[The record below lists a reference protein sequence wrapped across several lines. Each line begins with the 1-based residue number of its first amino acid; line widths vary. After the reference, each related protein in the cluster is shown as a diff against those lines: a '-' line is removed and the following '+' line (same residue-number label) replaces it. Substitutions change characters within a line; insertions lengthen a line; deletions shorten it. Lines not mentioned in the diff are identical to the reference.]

1 MRLFVAVNFSEEIK
15 DALQKDM
22 ARFAEYAVDGNFSR
36 RQNLHLTVV
45 FIGETEAVDKV
56 KAAMDCIDAKQF
68 SLYINGFGRFRRTG
82 GDIYWRGIKPNKELE
97 KIYGQLTKALIDSG
111 FAIDVRPFKPHLTL
125 GRQVVVKDGFDR
137 YDFEKTLPKLRAD
150 VNRISLMK
158 SERINGRL
166 TYTEIYGID
175 L

>member
-1 MRLFVAVNFSEEIK
+1 S
-15 DALQKDM
+15 
-22 ARFAEYAVDGNFSR
+22 
-36 RQNLHLTVV
+36 
-45 FIGETEAVDKV
+45 
-56 KAAMDCIDAKQF
+56 AMDCIDAKPF

-97 KIYGQLTKALIDSG
+97 KIYGQLTKALIDRG

-137 YDFEKTLPKLRAD
+137 YDFEKNLPKLRAD